1 MKINKVI
8 DPLHI
13 SNHKVAN
20 TLIISCI
27 EPFFQR
33 PTCKTLYSPDKVA
46 EEWPEANLMICEET
60 FAWLGK
66 EKITFFNPTWLIIL
80 GRFKKTLNLMPKN
93 HFHFFLHRLIIRRN
107 RYGIF
112 KVGTCTVL
120 YFYRYTE
127 YCHCVGKYPLLP
139 SAKVRKLPTTPSDA
153 VVSPTPGPAS
163 TPTDAVALSTL
174 GPASTPTD
182 VVALATLGQASTPT
196 DMVTLSTLG
205 RATCPTDAVALSTG
219 SSNHPN

>member
-1 MKINKVI
+1 
-8 DPLHI
+8 
-13 SNHKVAN
+13 
-20 TLIISCI
+20 
-27 EPFFQR
+27 
-33 PTCKTLYSPDKVA
+33 
-46 EEWPEANLMICEET
+46 
-60 FAWLGK
+60 
-66 EKITFFNPTWLIIL
+66 
-80 GRFKKTLNLMPKN
+80 MPKN

-174 GPASTPTD
+174 G
-182 VVALATLGQASTPT
+182 QASTLT
-196 DMVTLSTLG
+196 DTVTLSTLG
-205 RATCPTDAVALSTG
+205 RVTCPTDAVALSTV
-219 SSNHPN
+219 SSNHPNWCGGSAQTRSIILKPAAQIWPEVNQLISHLFCPWSNSYFF